1 MDSIVCYT
9 EEIDDLDEAVKELL
23 EQAEGFEFKSNTL
36 GILFSE
42 EDLEYEELYEIL
54 SETWDFPII
63 GCTGMSLLLDEQ
75 GFNQSGIE
83 IMILSAD
90 DVKFSAGMTEELNY
104 DNYRQEI
111 QSCYDKLKAEH
122 DSEIKLVLTYGGMTV
137 EKDNVAGD
145 DLVYAVSDA
154 CGGVPV
160 YGGTAADSF
169 SFNGF
174 KVYCNG
180 KSSAHGQAL
189 ALISGNIDPKF
200 VVINSIQNRASF
212 AYEVTEAE
220 NNIVKKLGNGT
231 FLDAMKREK
240 IDTDKTD
247 VLGVYILSPF
257 LVEIEKEDGDRVE
270 VARNLNILNQSEG
283 YGSFLGCIPEG
294 AVLNI
299 GVIDRD
305 DVKNSVE
312 KAFDV
317 ILDEINNE
325 GKYHSLLCTSCG
337 ARFMALGNQFTAECE
352 TYKGRI
358 PEGVSLMGLYTYG
371 EYCPVE
377 GNKTGKNYNMF
388 HNFTF
393 TILAM

>member
-174 KVYCNG
+174 KVYCDG

-189 ALISGNIDPKF
+189 ALISF
-200 VVINSIQNRASF
+200 HSI
-212 AYEVTEAE
+212 
-220 NNIVKKLGNGT
+220 
-231 FLDAMKREK
+231 
-240 IDTDKTD
+240 
-247 VLGVYILSPF
+247 
-257 LVEIEKEDGDRVE
+257 
-270 VARNLNILNQSEG
+270 
-283 YGSFLGCIPEG
+283 
-294 AVLNI
+294 
-299 GVIDRD
+299 
-305 DVKNSVE
+305 
-312 KAFDV
+312 
-317 ILDEINNE
+317 
-325 GKYHSLLCTSCG
+325 
-337 ARFMALGNQFTAECE
+337 
-352 TYKGRI
+352 
-358 PEGVSLMGLYTYG
+358 
-371 EYCPVE
+371 
-377 GNKTGKNYNMF
+377 
-388 HNFTF
+388 
-393 TILAM
+393 